1 MAAARRY
8 LRICAG
14 FLMLALG
21 FVMALPLIPGP
32 GILIMA
38 GGLMLLAEDFPWAR
52 RSLDW
57 TKRKWQ
63 GWRT

>member
-1 MAAARRY
+1 
-8 LRICAG
+8 
-14 FLMLALG
+14 MLALG